1 MPETLTMRRIATKI
15 EDLFNGKINLSDIK
29 NREKNKSS
37 FYSRAIAA
45 LSIMM
50 QCGTDEKLSGSCI
63 TDGYHDIGIDAVY
76 NDYTQKKLVLVQSKW
91 RADGNG
97 SISQEEASAFAQ
109 GVKRIINSEF
119 DGCNAKILAKQS
131 DIIAALKDMEYQIE
145 MVFCHTG
152 NQSISAYAKTPISDL
167 LKQVN
172 EEDVTDILI
181 FKEIRLQEIY
191 DFLANSQVLDNI
203 SIDDVIL
210 SNWGTID
217 EPFKAYYGTIPAS
230 ALGEWYLRYGNRLFA
245 KNIRFYKGSTDVN
258 QGIKEVLRTEPEKF
272 FYFNNGIKLL
282 CRKITRKAAHSTDR
296 ITGLSAL
303 EGVSLVNGAQT
314 TGSIG
319 AVFAEAPEAV
329 AKAKVFIQMIDLAD
343 AEETQATQITKF
355 TNTQNRIEGKDFAAL
370 DPQQERIKDELS
382 FSNIQYL
389 YKSGA
394 VVEDPARQISLDE
407 AIIAQ
412 ACSADELSVV
422 ATAKRNIGALT
433 ENINKVPYKLLFNG
447 GTNSFALVNN
457 VRVARVVD
465 SFLSQEE
472 ATATGRKRLVLVHG
486 NRFLLHMVLSEI
498 KHRENYSSTFL
509 DVAELPAQVIP
520 LSQKYWDLIFVAM
533 EECYPDAYPAH
544 IFKNIGRLKDIKER
558 MSINYQIEAAV

>member
-245 KNIRFYKGSTDVN
+245 KNIRFYK
-258 QGIKEVLRTEPEKF
+258 
-272 FYFNNGIKLL
+272 
-282 CRKITRKAAHSTDR
+282 
-296 ITGLSAL
+296 
-303 EGVSLVNGAQT
+303 
-314 TGSIG
+314 
-319 AVFAEAPEAV
+319 
-329 AKAKVFIQMIDLAD
+329 
-343 AEETQATQITKF
+343 
-355 TNTQNRIEGKDFAAL
+355 
-370 DPQQERIKDELS
+370 
-382 FSNIQYL
+382 
-389 YKSGA
+389 
-394 VVEDPARQISLDE
+394 
-407 AIIAQ
+407 
-412 ACSADELSVV
+412 
-422 ATAKRNIGALT
+422 
-433 ENINKVPYKLLFNG
+433 
-447 GTNSFALVNN
+447 
-457 VRVARVVD
+457 
-465 SFLSQEE
+465 
-472 ATATGRKRLVLVHG
+472 
-486 NRFLLHMVLSEI
+486 
-498 KHRENYSSTFL
+498 
-509 DVAELPAQVIP
+509 
-520 LSQKYWDLIFVAM
+520 
-533 EECYPDAYPAH
+533 
-544 IFKNIGRLKDIKER
+544 
-558 MSINYQIEAAV
+558 